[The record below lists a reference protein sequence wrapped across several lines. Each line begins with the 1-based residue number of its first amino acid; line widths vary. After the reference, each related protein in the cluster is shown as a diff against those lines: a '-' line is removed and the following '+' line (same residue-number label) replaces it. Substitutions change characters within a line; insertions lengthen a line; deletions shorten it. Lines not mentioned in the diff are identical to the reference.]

1 MRADFD
7 DGSKIILQEIKV
19 LHEMISTLLTKMSN
33 LSNQQNS
40 NAENLLSKTDKSNL
54 LLSNF
59 KFNKSN
65 ALFFF
70 SKSVVS

>member
-1 MRADFD
+1 MRADTD
-7 DGSKIILQEIKV
+7 DSSKKILQEMKV
-19 LHEMISTLLTKMSN
+19 LHEMISTLMTKMSN
-33 LSNQQNS
+33 LSYQQNS
-40 NAENLLSKTDKSNL
+40 NVENLLSKTDKSNM

>member
-1 MRADFD
+1 MRVDFNE
-7 DGSKIILQEIKV
+7 SNKKLLQEMKFLQHMV
-19 LHEMISTLLTKMSN
+19 STLMTKVSN

-40 NAENLLSKTDKSNL
+40 NAANLISIPDKNNE

-65 ALFFF
+65 AVFYF
-70 SKSVVS
+70 SKSAVS